1 MNLQGDVNKTV
12 KSVGAA
18 VEETVSGI
26 NKKIKDKQLAKIDKL
41 KKYIKGM
48 KKKEKDVILVLK
60 DFHTITAVSDE
71 TIYCNLFGNPG
82 MATAGSGDV
91 LAGMIGGLLAQ
102 KLEPK
107 EAAPLG
113 VACHGYLGDLAAERV
128 GMRGLMAGDLLNGD

>member
-48 KKKEKDVILVLK
+48 KKKEVK
-60 DFHTITAVSDE
+60 
-71 TIYCNLFGNPG
+71 YGN
-82 MATAGSGDV
+82 
-91 LAGMIGGLLAQ
+91 
-102 KLEPK
+102 
-107 EAAPLG
+107 
-113 VACHGYLGDLAAERV
+113 
-128 GMRGLMAGDLLNGD
+128 N

>member
-48 KKKEKDVILVLK
+48 KKKKKEGKD
-60 DFHTITAVSDE
+60 
-71 TIYCNLFGNPG
+71 GN
-82 MATAGSGDV
+82 
-91 LAGMIGGLLAQ
+91 
-102 KLEPK
+102 K
-107 EAAPLG
+107 
-113 VACHGYLGDLAAERV
+113 
-128 GMRGLMAGDLLNGD
+128 